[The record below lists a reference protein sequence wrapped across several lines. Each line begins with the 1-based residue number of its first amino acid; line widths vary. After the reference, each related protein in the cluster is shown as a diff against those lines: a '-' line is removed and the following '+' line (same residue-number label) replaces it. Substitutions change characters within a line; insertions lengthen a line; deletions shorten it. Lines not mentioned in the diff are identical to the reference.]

1 MRRFLKTGS
10 QQQFSPVLITILGTT
25 LPETVKL
32 WFINHRIQKFI
43 DKPRQYTKCFSF
55 LHSTRFCQKT
65 AICINCG
72 VSHSGQCSNN
82 SRCINCKGDHP
93 ANSLNC
99 PEYIKEKKIL
109 ELKCEQHLTLG
120 EARRRFRDNKRTSYS
135 AVIQTNTVNLDMQ
148 DYLEKKLE
156 NMLTSFQAI
165 LEKQTTLIMEAFQKT
180 MEYVLSHLSK
190 IFEMGKSSHSPLR
203 KKKLLVINPQSI
215 KHAFLVKAM
224 HPITWTGDNYGIF
237 MNIIQWNCRGLKNKF
252 IWLNIPPF
260 SEADIWIFQ
269 ETFLSIHDNINLPNK
284 IIFRKDREDRSGGGL
299 LIAVPSNISAQQI
312 PIQIQ
317 QTRELEILAIKI
329 HVRNISFY
337 IVNIYAPRGF
347 NIIIKSFLESLM
359 APMIIFGDFNLHHPM
374 WGSDHI
380 SRYSNEFVE
389 WITDSNLV
397 LNTTVPTY
405 RSSAGATSLIDLTVC
420 SSSMSGYCS
429 SYVLDCFFESD
440 HSPIITELSLLNSNK
455 RIFKKVNWQA
465 VMNQTH
471 FILNN
476 PEVNFENLSDKISQV
491 ITNNI
496 RFITHPQLQADMFAD
511 YFASK
516 NAYHEPLPL
525 DFLYDKNNL
534 LNKPFHILELHSAI
548 KNSKNTT
555 LGADHVTAIF
565 FKNLDQGQRDVILR
579 YFQKLFDNAIVPDS
593 WKHAIILP
601 IPKPCKDKT
610 KISSYRPIA
619 LTSVFSK
626 TFERILANRISY
638 YLTKERKLHPQHY
651 GFVPFK
657 DSRSAT
663 YLDHNHYNYIF
674 SAETLAI
681 CQALDDLVESNVNLL
696 VLSDSL
702 SVLSALQNFSIKS
715 NK

>member
-1 MRRFLKTGS
+1 
-10 QQQFSPVLITILGTT
+10 
-25 LPETVKL
+25 
-32 WFINHRIQKFI
+32 
-43 DKPRQYTKCFSF
+43 
-55 LHSTRFCQKT
+55 
-65 AICINCG
+65 
-72 VSHSGQCSNN
+72 
-82 SRCINCKGDHP
+82 
-93 ANSLNC
+93 
-99 PEYIKEKKIL
+99 
-109 ELKCEQHLTLG
+109 
-120 EARRRFRDNKRTSYS
+120 
-135 AVIQTNTVNLDMQ
+135 
-148 DYLEKKLE
+148 
-156 NMLTSFQAI
+156 
-165 LEKQTTLIMEAFQKT
+165 
-180 MEYVLSHLSK
+180 
-190 IFEMGKSSHSPLR
+190 
-203 KKKLLVINPQSI
+203 
-215 KHAFLVKAM
+215 
-224 HPITWTGDNYGIF
+224 
-237 MNIIQWNCRGLKNKF
+237 
-252 IWLNIPPF
+252 
-260 SEADIWIFQ
+260 
-269 ETFLSIHDNINLPNK
+269 
-284 IIFRKDREDRSGGGL
+284 
-299 LIAVPSNISAQQI
+299 
-312 PIQIQ
+312 
-317 QTRELEILAIKI
+317 
-329 HVRNISFY
+329 
-337 IVNIYAPRGF
+337 
-347 NIIIKSFLESLM
+347 M

-397 LNTTVPTY
+397 LLNTTVPTY

-420 SSSMSGYCS
+420 SSSTSGYCN
-429 SYVLDCFFESD
+429 SYVLDCSFESD

-465 VMNQTH
+465 VTNQTH

-476 PEVNFENLSDKISQV
+476 PEVNSENLSDKISQV

-496 RFITHPQLQADMFAD
+496 REIKVSNRSFPPWWNSTCYKFYKLKKIFRKRAIKEISSGLWIRYKQYASKLRFYIKNAKRMYWDKICNNISNPKMFFNILKKISTVTDTNQKLNILQLNNRFITHPQLQADMFAD

-516 NAYHEPLPL
+516 NAYHGPLPL

-555 LGADHVTAIF
+555 PGADHVTAIF

-579 YFQKLFDNAIVPDS
+579 YFQKLFDNATVPDS

-663 YLDHNHYNYIF
+663 YLVHKAIMNAKLQKFFFVGISLDIKSAYDSVYVDGLIYKCLQIGIAGNIANWIHKFLASRSFQIKWRGYF
-674 SAETLAI
+674 SPKKFVPQGLA
-681 CQALDDLVESNVNLL
+681 QR
-696 VLSDSL
+696 
-702 SVLSALQNFSIKS
+702 SVLSPILYTIYMHDIFETLESEVECLVYADDIFIFCSHKSLDVICKKIQNTLERIFQWCKYWKLNLSPEK
-715 NK
+715 

>member
-1 MRRFLKTGS
+1 
-10 QQQFSPVLITILGTT
+10 
-25 LPETVKL
+25 
-32 WFINHRIQKFI
+32 
-43 DKPRQYTKCFSF
+43 
-55 LHSTRFCQKT
+55 
-65 AICINCG
+65 
-72 VSHSGQCSNN
+72 
-82 SRCINCKGDHP
+82 
-93 ANSLNC
+93 
-99 PEYIKEKKIL
+99 
-109 ELKCEQHLTLG
+109 
-120 EARRRFRDNKRTSYS
+120 
-135 AVIQTNTVNLDMQ
+135 
-148 DYLEKKLE
+148 
-156 NMLTSFQAI
+156 
-165 LEKQTTLIMEAFQKT
+165 
-180 MEYVLSHLSK
+180 
-190 IFEMGKSSHSPLR
+190 
-203 KKKLLVINPQSI
+203 
-215 KHAFLVKAM
+215 
-224 HPITWTGDNYGIF
+224 
-237 MNIIQWNCRGLKNKF
+237 
-252 IWLNIPPF
+252 
-260 SEADIWIFQ
+260 
-269 ETFLSIHDNINLPNK
+269 
-284 IIFRKDREDRSGGGL
+284 
-299 LIAVPSNISAQQI
+299 
-312 PIQIQ
+312 
-317 QTRELEILAIKI
+317 
-329 HVRNISFY
+329 
-337 IVNIYAPRGF
+337 
-347 NIIIKSFLESLM
+347 
-359 APMIIFGDFNLHHPM
+359 M

-397 LNTTVPTY
+397 LLNMTVPTY
-405 RSSAGATSLIDLTVC
+405 RSSAGAASLIDLTFC
-420 SSSMSGYCS
+420 SSSMSGYCN
-429 SYVLDCFFESD
+429 SYVLDCSFESD
-440 HSPIITELSLLNSNK
+440 HSPIITELSLLSSNK

-476 PEVNFENLSDKISQV
+476 PEVNSENLSDKISQV

-496 RFITHPQLQADMFAD
+496 REIKVSNRSFPPWWNSTCYKFYKLKKYLGKELLKKSHLNYGSDINNMRANLDSTLKMPKEFTDTDQKLNILQLNNRFITHPQLQADMFAD

-555 LGADHVTAIF
+555 PGVDHLTAIF
-565 FKNLDQGQRDVILR
+565 FKNLDQGQRNVILR

-663 YLDHNHYNYIF
+663 YLVHRAIMNAKLQKIF
-674 SAETLAI
+674 L
-681 CQALDDLVESNVNLL
+681 
-696 VLSDSL
+696 
-702 SVLSALQNFSIKS
+702 
-715 NK
+715 

>member
-1 MRRFLKTGS
+1 M
-10 QQQFSPVLITILGTT
+10 QVSPVPACEECPRSDC
-25 LPETVKL
+25 LP
-32 WFINHRIQKFI
+32 F
-43 DKPRQYTKCFSF
+43 FS
-55 LHSTRFCQKT
+55 
-65 AICINCG
+65 
-72 VSHSGQCSNN
+72 
-82 SRCINCKGDHP
+82 
-93 ANSLNC
+93 
-99 PEYIKEKKIL
+99 
-109 ELKCEQHLTLG
+109 
-120 EARRRFRDNKRTSYS
+120 RRRIRKRFPVFPP
-135 AVIQTNTVNLDMQ
+135 A
-148 DYLEKKLE
+148 
-156 NMLTSFQAI
+156 MLRT
-165 LEKQTTLIMEAFQKT
+165 
-180 MEYVLSHLSK
+180 
-190 IFEMGKSSHSPLR
+190 
-203 KKKLLVINPQSI
+203 
-215 KHAFLVKAM
+215 
-224 HPITWTGDNYGIF
+224 
-237 MNIIQWNCRGLKNKF
+237 
-252 IWLNIPPF
+252 
-260 SEADIWIFQ
+260 
-269 ETFLSIHDNINLPNK
+269 
-284 IIFRKDREDRSGGGL
+284 DREDISGGGL

-347 NIIIKSFLESLM
+347 NIILIKSFLESLM

-380 SRYSNEFVE
+380 SR
-389 WITDSNLV
+389 
-397 LNTTVPTY
+397 
-405 RSSAGATSLIDLTVC
+405 
-420 SSSMSGYCS
+420 
-429 SYVLDCFFESD
+429 
-440 HSPIITELSLLNSNK
+440 
-455 RIFKKVNWQA
+455 
-465 VMNQTH
+465 
-471 FILNN
+471 
-476 PEVNFENLSDKISQV
+476 
-491 ITNNI
+491 
-496 RFITHPQLQADMFAD
+496 FITHPQLQADLFAD

-555 LGADHVTAIF
+555 PGADHVTAIF

-593 WKHAIILP
+593 WKHAILLP

-663 YLDHNHYNYIF
+663 YLVHKAIMNAKLQKIF
-674 SAETLAI
+674 L
-681 CQALDDLVESNVNLL
+681 
-696 VLSDSL
+696 
-702 SVLSALQNFSIKS
+702 
-715 NK
+715 

>member
-1 MRRFLKTGS
+1 
-10 QQQFSPVLITILGTT
+10 
-25 LPETVKL
+25 
-32 WFINHRIQKFI
+32 
-43 DKPRQYTKCFSF
+43 
-55 LHSTRFCQKT
+55 
-65 AICINCG
+65 
-72 VSHSGQCSNN
+72 
-82 SRCINCKGDHP
+82 
-93 ANSLNC
+93 
-99 PEYIKEKKIL
+99 
-109 ELKCEQHLTLG
+109 
-120 EARRRFRDNKRTSYS
+120 
-135 AVIQTNTVNLDMQ
+135 
-148 DYLEKKLE
+148 
-156 NMLTSFQAI
+156 
-165 LEKQTTLIMEAFQKT
+165 
-180 MEYVLSHLSK
+180 
-190 IFEMGKSSHSPLR
+190 MGKSSHSPLR
-203 KKKLLVINPQSI
+203 KKKLLVTTPQSV
-215 KHAFLVKAM
+215 KHALLVKAT

-237 MNIIQWNCRGLKNKF
+237 MNIIQWNRRGLKNKF

-260 SEADIWIFQ
+260 SEADVWVFQ
-269 ETFLSIHDNINLPNK
+269 ETFLSIHDNLNLPNK
-284 IIFRKDREDRSGGGL
+284 IIFRKDREDRSGGL

-347 NIIIKSFLESLM
+347 NIIIIKSFLESLM

-397 LNTTVPTY
+397 LNTTVSTY
-405 RSSAGATSLIDLTVC
+405 RSSADATSLIDLTVC
-420 SSSMSGYCS
+420 SSSISGYCN
-429 SYVLDCFFESD
+429 SYVLDCSFESD

-455 RIFKKVNWQA
+455 RIFKKITDTDQKLNILQ
-465 VMNQTH
+465 
-471 FILNN
+471 LNN
-476 PEVNFENLSDKISQV
+476 
-491 ITNNI
+491 

-555 LGADHVTAIF
+555 PGADHVTAIF
-565 FKNLDQGQRDVILR
+565 FKNLDQSQRDVILR

-593 WKHAIILP
+593 WKHAILLP

-663 YLDHNHYNYIF
+663 YLVHKAIMNAKLQKFFFVGISLDIKSAYDSVYVDGLIYKCLQIGIAGNIANWIHNFLTSRSFHIKWRGYF
-674 SAETLAI
+674 SPKKLVPQGLA
-681 CQALDDLVESNVNLL
+681 QS
-696 VLSDSL
+696 
-702 SVLSALQNFSIKS
+702 SVLSPILYTIYMHDIFETLESEVECLVYADDIFIFCSHKSLLLFAKNYKILWKEFSSGVNIG
-715 NK
+715 N